1 MTQTLQLS
9 VRRAAAVNVDID
21 GLYLYERIHG
31 VAGGAGN
38 ASGFDAASHDP
49 RAWTRGVARFL
60 DLFDR
65 TGVRA
70 TFFAVTQ
77 DLANPD
83 VRVIFREIVAAG
95 HEIGNHSLTHPY
107 DLSRQSSAEM
117 RAELSTARQRLED
130 LSGARVVGFRAPGY
144 VLSPALLDAIAET
157 GHVYD
162 SSRFPC
168 PPYQAAKALAIS
180 AYRLGGKPSGSIAE
194 GPGVWFGSSA
204 PHAVK
209 VRSGSLVELPV
220 AVLPGVRLPFIG
232 TSLIAFGEAGWL
244 ATKPLL
250 GHAPWV
256 NFECHAVDLCDI
268 AADDLPPIFRK
279 QPDQRVPLAR
289 KWPLFVRAL
298 ESLRRT
304 HEVRTLAE
312 WAASTHPG
320 GV

>member
-1 MTQTLQLS
+1 MTQTLQLP

-38 ASGFDAASHDP
+38 AAGFDAARHDP

-70 TFFAVTQ
+70 TFFVVAQ

-83 VRVIFREIVAAG
+83 VQAIFREIVAAG
-95 HEIGNHSLTHPY
+95 HEVGNHSLTHPY
-107 DLSRQSSAEM
+107 DLSRQSPAAI
-117 RAELSTARQRLED
+117 RAELSTARQLLEQHA
-130 LSGARVVGFRAPGY
+130 GARVVGFRAPGY

-194 GPGVWFGSSA
+194 GPDVWFGPAA

-209 VRSGSLVELPV
+209 VRSGRLVELPV
-220 AVLPGVRLPFIG
+220 AVLPGVRFPFIG

-250 GHAPWV
+250 ARTPWV
-256 NFECHAVDLCDI
+256 NFECHAVDLCDMV
-268 AADDLPPIFRK
+268 ADDLPPLFRK
-279 QPDQRVPLAR
+279 QPDQRVPLAQ
-289 KWPLFVRAL
+289 KWPRFVRAL
-298 ESLRRT
+298 ESLRRS
-304 HEVRTLAE
+304 HDVRTLAE
-312 WAASTHPG
+312 WAASTDPG
-320 GV
+320 GL